1 MGVDRNTTM
10 KSTLAAVFLLLFS
23 LATAWAQQAPGQNPQ
38 ASSTATGA
46 GQAPGNNAATAPVSP
61 VPQTPGKEAAPVA
74 TAKPGAAQV
83 PALPDYSQEAF
94 VVQRSSEKM
103 KFENDGTGVVDS
115 EAQIKIISESGVQA
129 LGQLKVGYSALNEK
143 LDIVYVRVHK
153 PDGTVITAQESAV
166 QDLTFPDAPVYTDY
180 HEKHIS
186 VPALRPGDVLEYH
199 FVRTIT
205 SPLAP
210 GQFWTAY
217 NFSDKGI
224 VLDEEL
230 EINVPKNRQI
240 TLKTKP
246 GYDPKVTEAGDR
258 RIYHWTHS
266 HLKDESESNKK
277 KKKKPEHPE
286 NEIPKVQLTTFKS
299 WQELGAWYASL
310 ERDRRMP
317 DASVKA
323 EAAELVKGKPDDM
336 AKVKALY
343 DYVSRNVRYVSLS
356 FGLGRIQPHYAS
368 EVLANGYGDCKDK
381 NTLLAALLDADGF
394 HSTSVLIGSR
404 TKLDPDVPSPMQFDH
419 VITRVAVDGKGIWLD
434 STPGV
439 APFRMLSANLRHKQ
453 ALAILPDDKSE
464 LVWTPSDLPFEAFD
478 RTTLVGSIDGSGTLT
493 AHVTAASRGDTEML
507 MRFAMRRMPSS
518 HWKDIFDYMMKR
530 ANMPSAEITN
540 LKASD
545 PSDTDNPLTVNFDV
559 TDNNYFDWS
568 AAESKFV
575 LPLGAIPLPSGD
587 QQDDDS
593 ASTEPIKLGAVREDQ
608 TDVTISFPA
617 NYQVR
622 SPLNV
627 DIKRDYAEYHAVYK
641 YDAGQFTSHRALKVM
656 TSEIPQSRSEDY
668 AAFRRVIAADEAQEV
683 ALTNRSPNAAGAAA
697 GNQSA
702 DDLFDSAD
710 QALQNQHYQSG
721 IDLLQRVIKLDPK
734 HKNVWNEMGRAYM
747 GLGQTDQAIA
757 AFKKQIESNPYD
769 PFAYN
774 ILGLAYQ
781 QKGDY
786 QDAIQQFQKQ
796 IEINPL
802 DPYAH
807 GNLGELYVRQ
817 KKFADAVPELE
828 KAVDIHPKNPLLQ
841 ISLGQAYLATHQTDK
856 GMAAFEKAIS
866 VSPTPLT
873 WNNIA
878 YSLTEQNLQLDR
890 AQNYADSAIN
900 ALETQL
906 GDVNLDHLRMQDLD
920 ATQLLSA
927 VWDTRGW
934 VDFKRGNLDAAE
946 KYILA
951 AWQAGGAGDEA
962 EHLGEIAEKRGHR
975 EEAIDD
981 YMLALA
987 AENSSPEARAKLTAM
1002 GVKDIDSRMA
1012 AARAKVEQRNPVELK
1027 KSGKG
1032 TAEFFLLVSP
1042 RKVEQVK
1049 FIKGDDSLK
1058 ALADTLQQID
1068 TGMKFAPHSQAHV
1081 VRRAVVRCGS
1091 TAPGPCT
1098 LELVPAAE
1106 VRSLE

>member
-1 MGVDRNTTM
+1 MEVDRNTTM
-10 KSTLAAVFLLLFS
+10 KSTLAAVFLLFLF
-23 LATAWAQQAPGQNPQ
+23 ATTWAQLAPGQNSA
-38 ASSTATGA
+38 ASP
-46 GQAPGNNAATAPVSP
+46 PGSAASQTPAKKAANPPASA
-61 VPQTPGKEAAPVA
+61 VPQVPAKGPAPAA
-74 TAKPGAAQV
+74 TAKPGTAQV

-94 VVQRSSEKM
+94 VVQHSTQKM
-103 KFENDGTGVVDS
+103 RFEDDGTGVVDS

-129 LGQLKVGYSALNEK
+129 LGQLKMGYSALNEK
-143 LDIVYVRVHK
+143 LDIDYVRVRK

-180 HEKHIS
+180 HEKHVS

-217 NFSDKGI
+217 NFAEKGI

-230 EINVPKNRQI
+230 EINVPKDRQI

-246 GYDPKVTEAGDR
+246 GYDPKITEAGDR
-258 RIYHWTHS
+258 RVYHWTRS
-266 HLKDESESNKK
+266 HLKDEDEGNK
-277 KKKKPEHPE
+277 KKKKPENPE
-286 NEIPKVQLTTFKS
+286 DEIPQVQLTTFKS

-310 ERDRRMP
+310 ERDRRVP
-317 DASVKA
+317 DASVKT
-323 EAAELVKGKPDDM
+323 EAAELVKGKTDDM

-343 DYVSRNVRYVSLS
+343 DYVSRNIRYVSLS
-356 FGLGRIQPHYAS
+356 FGLGRIQPHAAS

-381 NTLLAALLDADGF
+381 NTLLAALLDAEGF
-394 HSTSVLIGSR
+394 HSTSVLIGSHM
-404 TKLDPDVPSPMQFDH
+404 KLDPDVPSPMQFDH
-419 VITRVAVDGKGIWLD
+419 VITRVPVDGKEIWLD

-439 APFRMLSANLRHKQ
+439 APFRMLSAGLRHKQ
-453 ALAILPDDKSE
+453 ALAILPDNKSE
-464 LVWTPSDLPFEAFD
+464 LVWTPSELPFEAFD
-478 RTTLVGSIDGSGTLT
+478 RTTLVGSVNGSGTLT
-493 AHVTAASRGDTEML
+493 AHVTAASRGDTEMI
-507 MRFAMRRMPSS
+507 MRYAMRRMPSS
-518 HWKDIFDYMMKR
+518 HWKDIFDYMLKR
-530 ANMPSAEITN
+530 AQMPGAEITN

-545 PSDTDNPLTVNFDV
+545 PSDTDNPLTVNFDI

-575 LPLGAIPLPSGD
+575 LPLGSIPVPSGD
-587 QQDDDS
+587 EQEDNS
-593 ASTEPIKLGAVREDQ
+593 ASKEPIRLGAIREDQ
-608 TDVTISFPA
+608 TDVKITFPA

-627 DIKRDYAEYHAVYK
+627 DVKRDYAEYQAVYT
-641 YDAGQFTSHRALKVM
+641 YDAGQFTSHRVLKVM
-656 TSEIPQSRSEDY
+656 TPEIPQSRSEDY
-668 AAFRRVIAADEAQEV
+668 AAFRRVIAADEAQQV
-683 ALTNRSPNAAGAAA
+683 ALTNRAPGAAGVTA

-710 QALQNQHYQSG
+710 QALENQHYQTG

-734 HKNVWNEMGRAYM
+734 HKNVWNEMGRAYI

-757 AFKKQIESNPYD
+757 AFKKQIESNAYD

-774 ILGLAYQ
+774 ALGLAYQ

-786 QDAIQQFQKQ
+786 PDAVQQFQKQ

-828 KAVDIHPKNPLLQ
+828 KAVDIQPKNPLLQ
-841 ISLGQAYLATHQTDK
+841 ISLGQSYLATHQTDK

-878 YSLTEQNLQLDR
+878 YSLTEENVQLDR

-906 GDVNLDHLRMQDLD
+906 GDVSLGKLRMQDLGT
-920 ATQLLSA
+920 TQLLFA

-946 KYILA
+946 KYILP
-951 AWQAGGAGDEA
+951 AWQADGQGDEA

-975 EEAIDD
+975 EEAIN
-981 YMLALA
+981 YYTLALA
-987 AENSSPEARAKLTAM
+987 TQDSSPEARDKLTAM

-1012 AARAKVEQRNPVELK
+1012 AARTTGEERNRVELK

-1032 TAEFFLLVSP
+1032 TAEFFLVLSP
-1042 RKVEQVK
+1042 HKVEQVK

-1058 ALADTLQQID
+1058 SLAETLQQSD
-1068 TGMKFAPHSQAHV
+1068 PGMKFAPHSQARV
-1081 VRRAVVRCGS
+1081 VRRAVVRCGGA
-1091 TAPGPCT
+1091 APGPCT
-1098 LELVPAAE
+1098 LQLVPAAE